1 LHGSGGPAVIDG
13 RGGTG
18 STGDNAPAQPSGHA
32 GLNGPWLPLLPGAVT
47 LVAGLY
53 RISGPSFSKDETAT
67 LAAAHRSFPQL
78 VRMLGHV
85 DVVHGA
91 YYVLI
96 WLVVRVFGGSS
107 ELIVRLPSVLAMAAA
122 AAVITLLGR
131 RLVSGWAGLAA
142 GLTFAILPS
151 VSSYAQDAREG
162 ALLAALAAT
171 ASYCLVRAVDAGR
184 PGGRR
189 GWLTGYGVTLAL
201 LGFGN
206 LFALLLVPAHA
217 LTLLARGDNPPD
229 PPGAPARGEQPSGL
243 PPVAGAEGDGPPEPT
258 DRRSAPRPAGPAVR
272 AELPH
277 RRSAPS
283 GGEPPRQGDS

>member
-1 LHGSGGPAVIDG
+1 MHGAGGPAVIDG
-13 RGGTG
+13 HGGTG
-18 STGDNAPAQPSGHA
+18 STGHSVSARSPGYA
-32 GLNGPWLPLLPGAVT
+32 GLSGRWLPLLPAAVT
-47 LVAGLY
+47 LLAGLY

-67 LAAAHRSFPQL
+67 LAAVHRSFPQL
-78 VRMLGHV
+78 IRMLGQV

-96 WLVVRVFGGSS
+96 WLVVRLFGGSS

-122 AAVITLLGR
+122 AYVITLLGR

-171 ASYCLVRAVDAGR
+171 ASYCLVRALDAGR

-189 GWLTGYGVTLAL
+189 RRT
-201 LGFGN
+201 
-206 LFALLLVPAHA
+206 
-217 LTLLARGDNPPD
+217 RR
-229 PPGAPARGEQPSGL
+229 PARLADRVRGQPGPARL
-243 PPVAGAEGDGPPEPT
+243 RQPV
-258 DRRSAPRPAGPAVR
+258 RPAAGVR
-272 AELPH
+272 A
-277 RRSAPS
+277 RRHAVAVAARP
-283 GGEPPRQGDS
+283 GGP